1 MNIRRKI
8 FSLILCAAV
17 AACGSACSEA
27 GERSV
32 PPPEIQPFAAFRYA
46 EQQVAFGARPAGS
59 PGAEKLFRWMQNETA
74 SIGVQEESCMTLPD
88 GRVIR
93 NLICW
98 YPAKPAAGGKFV
110 ILAAHYDTK
119 VLSLA
124 PDFQGAND
132 GASGVAALLAILQ
145 QFKAQNIQPPLPV
158 CFAFFDG
165 EEALISYS
173 EQDGLHGSRLWAETL
188 NERGLVKDCAAMI
201 LLDMVGDKD
210 LTVRFPADTDPGLL
224 KTALR
229 LADSDPRFVSGGEVV
244 LDDHVPFQ
252 KLGIPAIDFID
263 FEYGPGNAY
272 WHTRHDTLDRISG
285 ESIAAAANL
294 ALKLIWETGK

>member
-1 MNIRRKI
+1 MQK
-8 FSLILCAAV
+8 
-17 AACGSACSEA
+17 
-27 GERSV
+27 
-32 PPPEIQPFAAFRYA
+32 EI
-46 EQQVAFGARPAGS
+46 
-59 PGAEKLFRWMQNETA
+59 A
-74 SIGVQEESCMTLPD
+74 SIGVQEENCMTLPD
-88 GRVIR
+88 GRNIR

-98 YPAKPAAGGKFV
+98 YPAKPAAGEEFV

-145 QFKAQNIQPPLPV
+145 QFKAQNIQPPLPI

-165 EEALISYS
+165 EEALVSYS
-173 EQDGLHGSRLWAETL
+173 ERDGLHGSRLWAETL
-188 NERGLVKDCAAMI
+188 KKRGLVKDCAAMI

-210 LTVRFPADTDPGLL
+210 LTVRFPADTDSGLL
-224 KTALR
+224 KTVLR
-229 LADSDPRFVSGGEVV
+229 LADGDPRFTSGGTVM

-252 KLGIPAIDFID
+252 NLDIPAIDFID

-272 WHTRHDTLDRISG
+272 WHTRHDTLDKVSG
-285 ESIAAAANL
+285 ASIAAAADL